1 MPATSRIDLM
11 LATLNAADVGSL
23 ESIAEKMAQVEAELR
38 ALEETDLAGRA
49 TEALAALR
57 KGDVTEFQRARA
69 FLQSKIGHLR

>member
-23 ESIAEKMAQVEAELR
+23 ESITEKMRLVEEELR
-38 ALEETDLAGRA
+38 ALDEVELAARTA
-49 TEALAALR
+49 EALGALR
-57 KGDVTEFQRARA
+57 RGEVAEFQRARA

>member
-1 MPATSRIDLM
+1 MPTTSRIDLM

-23 ESIAEKMAQVEAELR
+23 ESITEKMGQVEAELR
-38 ALEETDLAGRA
+38 ALEETELAGRV

-57 KGDVTEFQRARA
+57 KGDLAEFQRARA